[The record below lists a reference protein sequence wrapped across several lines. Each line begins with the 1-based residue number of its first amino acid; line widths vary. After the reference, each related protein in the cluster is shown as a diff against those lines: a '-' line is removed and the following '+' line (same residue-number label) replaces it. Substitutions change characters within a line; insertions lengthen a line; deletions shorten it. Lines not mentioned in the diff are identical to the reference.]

1 MNYRVYSELRAQ
13 LFQEIKKFVRVFDT
27 MSIFEKFIFVMGA
40 DDPEVLT
47 PFIKF
52 VKSLQM

>member
-1 MNYRVYSELRAQ
+1 
-13 LFQEIKKFVRVFDT
+13 
-27 MSIFEKFIFVMGA
+27 MGA

-52 VKSLQM
+52 MKKGSDVRQNLFINMQSASQ